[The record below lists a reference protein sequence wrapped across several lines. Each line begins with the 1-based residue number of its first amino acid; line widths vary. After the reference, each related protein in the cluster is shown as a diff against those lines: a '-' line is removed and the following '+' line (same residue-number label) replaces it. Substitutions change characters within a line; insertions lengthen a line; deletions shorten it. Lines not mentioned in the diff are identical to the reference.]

1 MSDQTRDP
9 GSEVVV
15 DARGLLCPVPIIR
28 LSKAIKGVPVG
39 TTVRLLATDPGSDPD
54 VRAWEKQT
62 GNELVSAD
70 HQGKE
75 FNFLLRRRK

>member
-1 MSDQTRDP
+1 MTE
-9 GSEVVV
+9 GTTGTSETVV

-39 TTVRLLATDPGSDPD
+39 ALVRLLATDPGSDPD

-62 GNELVSAD
+62 GQELVSTA

-75 FNFLLRRRK
+75 FSFLLRRRK

>member
-1 MSDQTRDP
+1 VDQSAT
-9 GSEVVV
+9 EVLV

-28 LSKAIKGVPVG
+28 LSKAIKGVSVG
-39 TTVRLLATDPGSDPD
+39 GLVRLLATDPGSDPD

-62 GNELVSAD
+62 GNELVSTA

-75 FNFLLRRRK
+75 FSFLLRRKK